1 MGGTFAVMTIEA
13 LMVVAA
19 LALLLSIVASKVS
32 VRLGVPALLLFL
44 ALGMLAG
51 SDGPGGI
58 YFDDARLSQ
67 AIGVVALS
75 YILFSGGLGTRID
88 TIRPVMASGIIV
100 STLGVLITAGV
111 VALAAQAWLGF
122 SLLEGLLIG
131 GIVASTD
138 AAAVFSVLRAK
149 GSQLKPR
156 VNALL
161 ELESG
166 SNDPM
171 AVFLTLGMIQLIT
184 LPERSFI
191 DLLPFFIQQMG
202 IGALMGYAAGRLL
215 PMLINRIHL
224 EYDGLYPVLTLMSV
238 LIIYGATALFGG
250 NGFLAVYLAGVLL
263 GNREFLHKH
272 SLSQFHDGIAWLMQ
286 IAMFLTLGLLVFPSQ
301 LLPVSGDGL
310 LLSAVLIFIARPL
323 AVFISLAFAR
333 FTFREKLL
341 IAWVGLRGAAPIVLA
356 TFPLLAQ
363 VEKANAIFN
372 LVFFIVLTSVLLQ
385 GTTLQ
390 RVAHWLGV
398 TNPVVRQPVFP
409 LVYVPGS
416 DMRGQ
421 LTEMVVPPNCAVE
434 GRQIV
439 ELGLPEDTLIVLIG
453 RDQSYLT
460 PRGST
465 IIQPGD
471 RLLLLST
478 PEALE
483 ETKSIIKGDYLVEN

>member
-1 MGGTFAVMTIEA
+1 MTIEV

-32 VRLGVPALLLFL
+32 ARLGIPALLLFL

-51 SDGPGGI
+51 SDGPGQI

-75 YILFSGGLGTRID
+75 YILFYGGLGTRID
-88 TIRPVMASGIIV
+88 TIRPVMVSGIIV

-111 VALAAQAWLGF
+111 VALAAQGWLGF
-122 SLLEGLLIG
+122 TLLEGLLIG

-138 AAAVFSVLRAK
+138 AAAVFSVLRAR

-171 AVFLTLGMIQLIT
+171 AVFLTLGAIQLLTI
-184 LPERSFI
+184 PEQSAV
-191 DLLPFFIQQMG
+191 DLLPFFVQQMG
-202 IGALMGYAAGRLL
+202 IGALLGYAAGRLL
-215 PMLINRIHL
+215 PLFINRIQL

-238 LIIYGATALFGG
+238 LIIYGATTLVGG

-263 GNREFLHKH
+263 GNRDFLHKN
-272 SLSQFHDGIAWLMQ
+272 SLTQFHDGIAWLMQ

-301 LLPVSGDGL
+301 LLPVAASGL
-310 LLSAVLIFIARPL
+310 LLSAVLIFAARPL
-323 AVFISLAFAR
+323 AVFISLAFAN

-341 IAWVGLRGAAPIVLA
+341 ISWVGLRGAAPIVLA

-390 RVAHWLGV
+390 RVARWLGV
-398 TNPVVRQPVFP
+398 TSPLVKEPGFP
-409 LVYVPGS
+409 LMYVPGS

-421 LTEMVVPPNCAVE
+421 LIEMVVPPYCAVE

-439 ELGLPEDTLIVLIG
+439 ELDLPNETLIVLIG
-453 RDQSYLT
+453 RDRTYLT

-471 RLLLLST
+471 RLLMLSS

-483 ETKSIIKGDYLVEN
+483 QTKSIINGDYLREATP